1 MRIADIADHRGIGVA
16 LTEVVL
22 IIFGVLAALGL
33 QGWWEGRQER
43 ISLVSHLV
51 ALQQEVLQNDAAID
65 SYLQSYSQD
74 IERLDRVLT
83 ILADSSPHPLPD
95 GFERTIGRVYFINDP
110 QLSLNAYEDIVSSG
124 SLRLVDSAALRKSIA
139 DYVDLAYSADTIEQE
154 TWKLYYDSQ
163 FPFLV
168 EHAVLSEFHMED
180 GYIEQ
185 VKSNDGEW
193 FTPTPK
199 SGHSVDTSVFRSVQ
213 FWNLLYG
220 WKIALHDQA
229 LAALR
234 LKDQIDDTL
243 PLLSAEIERLK

>member
-1 MRIADIADHRGIGVA
+1 MRIADIAYRRGVGLA
-16 LTEVVL
+16 LTEVAL
-22 IIFGVLAALGL
+22 IILGVLAALGL

-65 SYLQSYSQD
+65 SYLQTYSQD
-74 IERLDRVLT
+74 IERLDQVLT
-83 ILADSSPHPLPD
+83 MLADSSPLPLPD
-95 GFERTIGRVYFINDP
+95 GFERTVGRVYFINDP

-139 DYVDLAYSADTIEQE
+139 DYVDLANSADTIEQE

-168 EHAVLSEFHMED
+168 EHSVLSEFHMED

-185 VKSNDGEW
+185 VNSDDGGW
-193 FTPTPK
+193 FTRTPK
-199 SGHSVDTSVFRSVQ
+199 SRHSVDTSVFRSVQ

-220 WKIALHDQA
+220 WKIAMSDQA
-229 LAALR
+229 IAALR
-234 LKDQIDDTL
+234 LRYQIDETL